1 MDEFIPMATLIGL
14 VISVVNLLIYVSKRN
29 VDGAVKILIVWVA
42 GVVCTL
48 LASQTDY
55 ADSFS
60 FGGVTLDV
68 ANTWTQIWIGLTIG
82 GSATVVNEF
91 KKAFDNHD
99 SADKPAIVGPP
110 NV

>member
-1 MDEFIPMATLIGL
+1 MDEFLPMATLIGL
-14 VISVVNLLIYVSKRN
+14 IISVVNFLLYLKGKN
-29 VDGAVKILIVWVA
+29 MDGALKIVVVWVA
-42 GVVCTL
+42 GIAAVL
-48 LASQTDY
+48 LAARTDY
-55 ADSFS
+55 AKSFE

-99 SADKPAIVGPP
+99 TAEKPALVGPP
-110 NV
+110 AP